1 MFGDHFYHK
10 QIRNTV
16 IAFGTIFNNVN
27 IKRTDS
33 SGNPLQ
39 TLRVPLSYSPKE
51 KFLARLDAQQDL
63 TGDDSKVAITLPR
76 MSFEITGYSYDPT
89 RKLNKN
95 QRLGRVTTNADTSKL
110 NTQYS
115 PVPYNVSFSLNVF
128 VANSDDGLQ
137 IIEQILPFFQ
147 PDYTVTMILDS
158 TYMDTKRDIP
168 FILENVS
175 YDDSYT
181 GTLTSLRRIIYTLT
195 FTAKIYMY
203 GPISQ
208 SAIIKKVSADL
219 YDNLA
224 TGDTGQGGT
233 GPRRVERVTVQ
244 PNPTS
249 ADKDDTYTYTTTLD
263 FFTDTLDYDNT
274 TGEDKTSSPTKPS

>member
-1 MFGDHFYHK
+1 MFGEHFYHK
-10 QIRNTV
+10 KIRNTV

-27 IKRTDS
+27 IKRLDS

-39 TLRVPLSYSPKE
+39 NIKVPLSYSPKE

-76 MSFEITGYSYDPT
+76 MSFEITGYSYDAT

-95 QRLGRVTTNADTSKL
+95 QKITKVTTNADTTKL
-110 NTQYS
+110 NNQYM
-115 PVPYNVSFSLNVF
+115 PVPYNVNFSLNVYT
-128 VANSDDGLQ
+128 ANSDDGLQ

-147 PDYTVTMILDS
+147 PDYTVTMIEDR
-158 TYMDTKRDIP
+158 TMDTKRDIP
-168 FILENVS
+168 FILNSVDYE
-175 YDDSYT
+175 DSYT
-181 GTLTSLRRIIYTLT
+181 GSLTSMRRIIYTLS
-195 FTAKIYMY
+195 FTAKVYLY
-203 GPISQ
+203 GPIST

-219 YDNLA
+219 YS
-224 TGDTGQGGT
+224 DTGSNA
-233 GPRRVERVTVQ
+233 PRVERVTVQ

-249 ADKDDTYTYTTTLD
+249 ADKDDTYTYTTTLE

-274 TGEDKTSSPTKPS
+274 TGEDATSSPTKPS

>member
-1 MFGDHFYHK
+1 
-10 QIRNTV
+10 
-16 IAFGTIFNNVN
+16 
-27 IKRTDS
+27 
-33 SGNPLQ
+33 
-39 TLRVPLSYSPKE
+39 LSYSPKE

-76 MSFEITGYSYDPT
+76 MSFEIGGYSYDPT

-181 GTLTSLRRIIYTLT
+181 GTLTSLRRIIYTLQ
-195 FTAKIYMY
+195 FTAKIYLY

-208 SAIIKKVSADL
+208 SAVIKKVSADL
-219 YDNLA
+219 YS
-224 TGDTGQGGT
+224 DTGSNA
-233 GPRRVERVTVQ
+233 PRVERVTVQ

-249 ADKDDTYTYTTTLD
+249 ADKDDDYTYTTTLD
-263 FFTDTLDYDNT
+263 FFTDTLDYDNA

>member
-1 MFGDHFYHK
+1 MFGEHFYHK
-10 QIRNTV
+10 KIRNTV

-27 IKRTDS
+27 IKRLDS

-39 TLRVPLSYSPKE
+39 NIKVPLSYSPKE

-76 MSFEITGYSYDPT
+76 MSFEITGYSYDAT

-95 QRLGRVTTNADTSKL
+95 QKITKVTTNADTTKM
-110 NTQYS
+110 NNQYM
-115 PVPYNVSFSLNVF
+115 PVPYNVNFQLNVF
-128 VANSDDGLQ
+128 TANSDDGLQ
-137 IIEQILPFFQ
+137 IIEQILPYFQ
-147 PDYTVTMILDS
+147 PDYTVTMIEDR
-158 TYMDTKRDIP
+158 TMDTKRDIP
-168 FILENVS
+168 FVLNSVDYE
-175 YDDSYT
+175 DSYT
-181 GTLTSLRRIIYTLT
+181 GSLTSMRRIIYTLS
-195 FTAKIYMY
+195 FTAKVYLY
-203 GPISQ
+203 GPIST

-219 YDNLA
+219 YA
-224 TGDTGQGGT
+224 DTGSNA
-233 GPRRVERVTVQ
+233 PRVERVTVQ

-249 ADKDDTYTYTTTLD
+249 ADKDDTYTYTTTLE

>member
-76 MSFEITGYSYDPT
+76 MSFEITGYSYDSS

-95 QRLGRVTTNADTSKL
+95 QKITKVTTNADTTKM
-110 NTQYS
+110 NNQYM
-115 PVPYNVSFSLNVF
+115 PVPYNVSFSLNVY

-137 IIEQILPFFQ
+137 IIEQILPYFQ
-147 PDYTVTMILDS
+147 PDYTVTMIED
-158 TYMDTKRDIP
+158 TTMDTKRDIP
-168 FILENVS
+168 FILNSVD

-181 GTLTSLRRIIYTLT
+181 GSLTSLRRIIYTLQ
-195 FTAKIYMY
+195 FTAKVYLY
-203 GPISQ
+203 GPIST

-219 YDNLA
+219 YS
-224 TGDTGQGGT
+224 DTGSNA
-233 GPRRVERVTVQ
+233 PRVERVTVQ

-249 ADKDDTYTYTTTLD
+249 ADKDDTYTYTTTLE
-263 FFTDTLDYDNT
+263 FFTDTLDYENT
-274 TGEDKTSSPTKPS
+274 TGEDSTSNPTKPS